1 MGTIASQLKAH
12 EHNDTMELTAVIL
25 LGLASFTVARPDMR
39 NIAGVNIANDVQQGI
54 PGQNIEGTYSWTS
67 PEGAEFFVK
76 WIADKN
82 GYRVL
87 DSNAIPI
94 GLDGIA
100 ADGFQG
106 AFDTDEV
113 KVKQILGSGVVPA
126 INEEEVNGLQSSFT
140 PSFIPFNDY
149 FSDAAGLD
157 QDDFVPIIKD
167 AIYFTYNPV
176 VFRPVIDIDSESTV
190 SQEENE
196 PQLINSIIN
205 PASLEVG
212 IDAEEDVFASIK
224 SMISPA
230 SFEVGNDV
238 DEEAIAA
245 INSII
250 NPTSFEVYIDAEPDF
265 FISDEAFGDKLSF
278 TDVQNNLPLSLSE
291 EEFFPVIH
299 NDVPTSISEEV
310 FGLRDEV
317 EINEISS
324 EQ

>member
-12 EHNDTMELTAVIL
+12 EHNDMMELTAVIL

-94 GLDGIA
+94 GVDGIA

-176 VFRPVIDIDSESTV
+176 VFRPVIDTDLSESSV
-190 SQEENE
+190 SQEEFE
-196 PQLINSIIN
+196 PELINSIIN
-205 PASLEVG
+205 TASLEVG
-212 IDAEEDVFASIK
+212 IDAEEEVFAS
-224 SMISPA
+224 
-230 SFEVGNDV
+230 
-238 DEEAIAA
+238 